1 MDQENSKSRIVLIFD
16 LDNTLIH
23 SHIDFRALRQALIE
37 ILHRHGSQLPV
48 EVLARHAIPE
58 LVAMGEHIGPEVGR
72 AMWEVVLRHERA
84 GLEGATLIEH
94 AGEVL
99 NALKDLGYPLALLT
113 NNGRAAVEEVLNTF
127 GLAGMFE
134 VVVSR
139 EDVPS
144 PKPNPEGIA
153 LILHRLRC
161 EPAGA
166 YMIGDAWIDGLA
178 AQRAGVR
185 FIAFRPREEDLRSRG
200 IVPWAVIQD
209 LRELLQLFST
219 TSRSH
224 HR

>member
-1 MDQENSKSRIVLIFD
+1 MDQENKPRTVLIFD

-23 SHIDFRALRQALIE
+23 SHIDFRALRLALIE
-37 ILHRHGSQLPV
+37 ILHRHGSQLPA

-58 LVAMGEHIGPEVGR
+58 LVAMGEHIGPEVGG
-72 AMWEVVLRHERA
+72 AMWEVVLQHERV
-84 GLEGATLIEH
+84 GLEGATLTEH

-99 NALKDLGYPLALLT
+99 QALRDAGYSLALLT
-113 NNGRAAVEEVLNTF
+113 NNGRAAVEEILNTF
-127 GLAGMFE
+127 GLAGTFE

-144 PKPNPEGIA
+144 PKPSPEGITF
-153 LILHRLRC
+153 ILHRLRC
-161 EPAGA
+161 EPARA

-178 AQRAGVR
+178 AQRAGIR
-185 FIAFRPREEDLRSRG
+185 FIAFRPGEEDLRSRG
-200 IVPWAVIQD
+200 VVPWAVIQD

-219 TSRSH
+219 TPRSH